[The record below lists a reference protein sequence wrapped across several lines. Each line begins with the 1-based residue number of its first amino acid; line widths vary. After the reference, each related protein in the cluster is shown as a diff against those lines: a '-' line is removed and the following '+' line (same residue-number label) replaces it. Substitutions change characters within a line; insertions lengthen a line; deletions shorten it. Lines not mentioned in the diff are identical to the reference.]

1 MQGTFGFGHI
11 HTIRKNPKI
20 APICQIRVSTRGTCT
35 CKEPQPIPIDSF
47 SNPNNQQGYV
57 DRPNRSV
64 GCQRECKRIRLEFRL
79 CDCGGGGQGNRI
91 LSFDDV
97 LKCGWRFVRAA
108 CGEEWYVLD
117 EALTCSAP
125 IMTRLYCERKEGSA

>member
-1 MQGTFGFGHI
+1 MQGTLVLDTYT
-11 HTIRKNPKI
+11 TIRKNPKI

-35 CKEPQPIPIDSF
+35 CKEPQPIPIDYF

-57 DRPNRSV
+57 DRPNRSI
-64 GCQRECKRIRLEFRL
+64 GCQWECKPIKLKLKLFYF
-79 CDCGGGGQGNRI
+79 GGGGQGNRI

-108 CGEEWYVLD
+108 CVEEWYELG

-125 IMTRLYCERKEGSA
+125 IMT